1 MSRVLYLTRR
11 IRRIVRIAATT
22 IVSQY
27 ASLALLRDRR
37 LAILA
42 LANVFDTMSATIFVP
57 LLPSLADELGAS
69 GVVIGLIFTAPAI
82 VSAVVTPPAGYISD
96 RVGRRPLIATGM
108 TLSAVP
114 VVAIAF
120 AWSPVVLILLR
131 SLDALLRGIVSPAT
145 TAYLGDT
152 YDASERGEAF
162 GAYHTSSMVGA
173 AAGPALGGL
182 LADIGGVR
190 FPFVVLGGGTLFGG
204 LLLVVFLPA
213 VETNDVNGADSS
225 GLFPAV
231 SRESL
236 AAFLSMPMVAWLLT
250 ASIDEFGSN
259 ALNPTFPLLLQE
271 TIGRG
276 PTYVGTTYSAL
287 ALAMLIFLPIGG
299 KATDQLGRIRVLLI
313 SYMGWCVVM
322 GGLAT
327 TTIPLVP
334 PLLMFLGG
342 VLSAFAA
349 PASFALL
356 YEIAPDGREA
366 TFSGITEA
374 AESLGKA
381 AGPLFAGIVMSLWG
395 VQFAV
400 IVAGLSWLIAV
411 PLLLF
416 VVPQGVSANDNS
428 QFYTQR

>member
-1 MSRVLYLTRR
+1 MQRIPALNRR
-11 IRRIVRIAATT
+11 IRRIARTAATA

-27 ASLALLRDRR
+27 ASLALLRDRQV
-37 LAILA
+37 AILA
-42 LANVFDTMSATIFVP
+42 LANVLDTMSATVFVP

-69 GVVIGLIFTAPAI
+69 GFVIGLIFTAPAI
-82 VSAVVTPPAGYISD
+82 VGAVVTPPAGYISD
-96 RVGRRPLIATGM
+96 HVGRRPLITTGM
-108 TLSAVP
+108 SLSAVP

-120 AWSPVVLILLR
+120 VWSPGVLILLR
-131 SLDALLRGIVSPAT
+131 SVDALLRGVVSPAT

-162 GAYHTSSMVGA
+162 GAYHTSSMVGV
-173 AAGPALGGL
+173 AAGPALGGF
-182 LADIGGVR
+182 LADVGGVR
-190 FPFVVLGGGTLFGG
+190 FPFVVLGAGTLLGG
-204 LLLVVFLPA
+204 LLLVGFLPA
-213 VETNDVNGADSS
+213 VETDEEGPDSA
-225 GLFPAV
+225 GLFPDV
-231 SRESL
+231 SRESFT
-236 AAFLSMPMVAWLLT
+236 AFLSLPLVAWLLT

-259 ALNPTFPLLLQE
+259 ALHPAFPLLLQE

-287 ALAMLIFLPIGG
+287 ALAMLVFLPIGG
-299 KATDQLGRIRVLLI
+299 KATDHFGRIRVLLV
-313 SYMGWCVVM
+313 SYVGWCVVM
-322 GGLAT
+322 VGLAM

-334 PLLMFLGG
+334 PVLMFLGG

-349 PASFALL
+349 TASFALL

-366 TFSGITEA
+366 TFSGLTEA

-381 AGPLFAGIVMSLWG
+381 TGPLFAGIVMSLWS

-400 IVAGLSWLIAV
+400 IAAGLSWLVAV

-416 VVPQGVSANDNS
+416 VVPRCVSAND
-428 QFYTQR
+428 T